1 MFKIEA
7 IEDFF
12 KQIPTDIKGAILN
25 PIKGCIN
32 FSGRSPRS
40 DIFGFLM
47 ILGICTLLYVVL
59 TVTLIFFVQS
69 WTLMVCSA
77 VFVGMMYLSLAAR
90 RLHDINKSGWWSL
103 IFIVPY
109 IGALLW
115 LLLFFVEG
123 NKGENHYGP
132 DPVVQSKKK

>member
-1 MFKIEA
+1 MLKIEV
-7 IEDFF
+7 IEEFF
-12 KQIPTDIKGAILN
+12 KQIPADIKGAIVH
-25 PIKGCIN
+25 PIKNCIN

-47 ILGICTLLYVVL
+47 ILGICTLFYVVFAFNIL
-59 TVTLIFFVQS
+59 FFVIS
-69 WTLMVCSA
+69 WAIIALSA
-77 VFVGMMYLSLAAR
+77 VFIGLMYLSLAAR

-123 NKGENHYGP
+123 SKGDNQYGP